1 LSREPTPPTWFPDGK
16 IDPARVNAL
25 SSGLQG
31 IARDN
36 GFTRETYAAA
46 VAQMAEALT
55 GFSADDDID
64 GEVMRFVAERLR
76 AAADAMD
83 GSTN

>member
-1 LSREPTPPTWFPDGK
+1 MSREPNPPTWFPDGK
-16 IDPARVNAL
+16 IDPQRVMGLSTAL
-25 SSGLQG
+25 QM
-31 IARDN
+31 IARDS

-55 GFSADDDID
+55 GFNSGDDID
-64 GEVMRFVAERLR
+64 GEVMRFVSERLR